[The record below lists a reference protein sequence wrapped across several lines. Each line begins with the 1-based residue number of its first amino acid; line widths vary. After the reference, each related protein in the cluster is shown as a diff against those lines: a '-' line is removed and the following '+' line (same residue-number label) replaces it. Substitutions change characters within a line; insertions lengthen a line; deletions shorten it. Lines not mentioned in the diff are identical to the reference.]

1 MEEQLKVWVTDPDHA
16 WVQAVVKKQLD
27 EKCVLPSPTLS
38 PPSVHPFPC
47 STVLVELEAT
57 GEQRTITLE
66 KDSANVKPRNSAA
79 DVSGR
84 APCTLAP
91 DSLCVELF

>member
-1 MEEQLKVWVTDPDHA
+1 MKVWVTDPDHA

-27 EKCVLPSPTLS
+27 EKCVCRRPRFLLLRFT
-38 PPSVHPFPC
+38 PFPC